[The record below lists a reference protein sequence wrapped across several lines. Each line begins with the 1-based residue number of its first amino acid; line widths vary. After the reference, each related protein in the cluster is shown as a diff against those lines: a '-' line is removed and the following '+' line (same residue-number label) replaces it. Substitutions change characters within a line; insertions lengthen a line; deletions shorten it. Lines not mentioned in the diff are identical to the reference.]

1 MDGHWWWIWQA
12 NWQCEEGLGCPV
24 ARSRGTELRTSV
36 IVFVRGWVS
45 FPSPP
50 RLTIDRKQA
59 TSDTHS
65 EQGRSCRTW
74 SGCDVPKRGL
84 DAQPFA
90 WLTLTP

>member
-1 MDGHWWWIWQA
+1 MVIGGGYGRLIGNAKRAW
-12 NWQCEEGLGCPV
+12 V
-24 ARSRGTELRTSV
+24 ARSLAHRELNCEQAS
-36 IVFVRGWVS
+36 VFVRGWVS

-74 SGCDVPKRGL
+74 SGCDLPKRGL